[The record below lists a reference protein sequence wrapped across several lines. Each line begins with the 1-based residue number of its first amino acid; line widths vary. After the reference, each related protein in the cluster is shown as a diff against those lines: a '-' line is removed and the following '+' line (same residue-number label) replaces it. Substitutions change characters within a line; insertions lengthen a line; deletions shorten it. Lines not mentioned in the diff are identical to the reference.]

1 MGNTHLTDNSS
12 VQSVDRAISILEILA
27 DRGEMGVSE
36 VAAELGVHKS
46 TASRL
51 MSSLLTHGLVEQIS
65 DRGRYRLGLGLVRL
79 AGSVTSS
86 LDVVSGSREVTKAL
100 ASQVGE
106 TVNIAVLDNKQV
118 LYVDQVMGPSMVS
131 MRSWL
136 GQSVP
141 THCTASGK
149 VLTAWLDK
157 PARISSRPDSWKKL
171 APNTIT
177 SVEALELELEQVRQN
192 GFAVAYQEM
201 ETDFVAVAAPIRNEH
216 DEVTAALVISGP
228 ASRLKPE
235 EFERLGHIVKLSA
248 AKLSGNPNYW
258 RE

>member
-1 MGNTHLTDNSS
+1 MGNTHLTENGS
-12 VQSVDRAISILEILA
+12 VQSVERAILILEMLA
-27 DRGEMGVSE
+27 DRGETGVSQ

-86 LDVVSGSREVTKAL
+86 LDVVSGSRDVTKAL
-100 ASQVGE
+100 ATQVGE

-149 VLTAWLDK
+149 VLTAWLDE
-157 PARISSRPDSWKKL
+157 PSRISSRPDSWKKL

-177 SVEALELELEQVRQN
+177 SADALELELEQVRQN

>member
-1 MGNTHLTDNSS
+1 MGNTHLAEASS
-12 VQSVDRAISILEILA
+12 VQSVDRALAILEILA
-27 DRGEMGVSE
+27 QRGESGVTE
-36 VAAELGVHKS
+36 IATDLGVHKS

-51 MSSLLTHGLVEQIS
+51 MSALLNRGLVDQVS

-86 LDVVSGSREVTKAL
+86 LDAVSGSRAVTRAL
-100 ASQVGE
+100 ASEVGE
-106 TVNIAVLDNKQV
+106 TVNIAVLSDNQV
-118 LYVDQVMGPSMVS
+118 LYVDQVAGPSMVS

-141 THCTASGK
+141 THCTATGK
-149 VLTAWLDK
+149 VLTAWLDQ
-157 PARISSRPDSWKKL
+157 PERIAARPTSWKKL

-177 SVEALELELEQVRQN
+177 SGEALEKELEQVRKQ
-192 GFAVAYQEM
+192 GFAIANQEM
-201 ETDFVAVAAPIRNEH
+201 EADFIAIAAPIRDEH

-228 ASRLKPE
+228 ASRIKSE
-235 EFERLGHIVKLSA
+235 DFESLGHIVKLSA
-248 AKLSGNPNYW
+248 SKLSGNPNYW